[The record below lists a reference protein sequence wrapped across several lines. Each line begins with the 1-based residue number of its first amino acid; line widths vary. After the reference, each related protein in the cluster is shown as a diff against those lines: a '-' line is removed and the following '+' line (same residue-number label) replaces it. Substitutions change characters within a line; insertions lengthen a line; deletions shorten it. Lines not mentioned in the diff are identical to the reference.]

1 METTFSQPTIWQPMC
16 IGEDSEEV
24 IPIAVAVP
32 DEHGSYRSLNQPV
45 PSAPFQTFPV
55 PSNPSSL
62 PLYSSTDGSAIVNND
77 RQAVMAS
84 TIAGLQTSARIE
96 QRILQSNFD
105 NIIDLTVDPDAIRLD
120 PNNLKQQNPIVTIEE
135 QRIAEKIRQETTLNA
150 SRGGYHISEYKSMYE
165 STSDGANCGGYQI
178 SEYKSMYD
186 P

>member
-1 METTFSQPTIWQPMC
+1 MC

-24 IPIAVAVP
+24 IPIAVAVS
-32 DEHGSYRSLNQPV
+32 DEYGSYRCLNQPA
-45 PSAPFQTFPV
+45 PSAPIQTFHV

-62 PLYSSTDGSAIVNND
+62 PPHSSTDGSDIVNND
-77 RQAVMAS
+77 HRAVMAS
-84 TIAGLQTSARIE
+84 TIAGIQTSARIE

-105 NIIDLTVDPDAIRLD
+105 NISDLTVDPDAIRLD

-135 QRIAEKIRQETTLNA
+135 QRMAEKIRQEATLNSSTT
-150 SRGGYHISEYKSMYE
+150 SRGGYQISEYKSMYE
-165 STSDGANCGGYQI
+165 STSNGAISGYQI